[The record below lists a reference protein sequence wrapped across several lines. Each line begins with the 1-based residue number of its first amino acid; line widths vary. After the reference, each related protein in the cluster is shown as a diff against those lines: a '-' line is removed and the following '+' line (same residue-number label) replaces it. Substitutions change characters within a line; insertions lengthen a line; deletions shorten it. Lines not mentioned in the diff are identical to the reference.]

1 VQVSIRYFTTL
12 REITGKKEE
21 QLAFLEK
28 QKPTVPIVLKI
39 LSDKYGKPFIN
50 YVFDSEG
57 KVKNFLQ
64 ILINGTNITTLEQ
77 QKVPLQDGN
86 VLAILPPVS
95 GG

>member
-21 QLAFLEK
+21 QLVFSEN
-28 QKPTVPIVLKI
+28 QKPTVALALNT
-39 LSDKYGKPFIN
+39 LSDKYGKPFID
-50 YVFDSEG
+50 YVFDSDG
-57 KVKNFLQ
+57 KVKKFLQ
-64 ILINGTNITTLEQ
+64 ILINGTNIATLEQ
-77 QKVPLQDGN
+77 QKVSLQDGN